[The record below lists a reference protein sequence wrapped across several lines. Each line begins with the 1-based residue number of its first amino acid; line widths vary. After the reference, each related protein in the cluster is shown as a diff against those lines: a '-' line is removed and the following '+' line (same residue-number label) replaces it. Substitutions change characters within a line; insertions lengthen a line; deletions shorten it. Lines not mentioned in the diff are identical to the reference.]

1 MGEQAP
7 GTRRRADGRAGF
19 WRGLCRQAGG
29 ALLLPL
35 LLPLLLLALLGPAL
49 MLPVS
54 AAEAPEVG
62 ENPAA
67 ERHMM
72 QLAAELRC
80 LQCQNQTLA
89 DSNAPLAVD
98 LRQEIRELLAKG
110 QSDQQ
115 VKQYLA
121 ARYGDFVF
129 YRPPVQ
135 GNTLL
140 LWFGPGL
147 VLVGGLLALYVTLK
161 RRLARLEAEGVTAD
175 LSDADARRAQN
186 LLDEETGES
195 SLS

>member
-1 MGEQAP
+1 MKAYAP
-7 GTRRRADGRAGF
+7 GTARRADGRT
-19 WRGLCRQAGG
+19 GLGRLSRRTGT
-29 ALLLPL
+29 ALLLAAM
-35 LLPLLLLALLGPAL
+35 LA
-49 MLPVS
+49 
-54 AAEAPEVG
+54 AAAATEAPEVG
-62 ENPAA
+62 DNPAA

-115 VKQYLA
+115 IKEYLG

-140 LWFGPGL
+140 LWFGPAL
-147 VLVGGLLALYVTLK
+147 VLVGGLVALYVTLR
-161 RRLARLEAEGVTAD
+161 RRLARLEAEGVTAE
-175 LSDADARRAQN
+175 LSDADARRAQH

>member
-1 MGEQAP
+1 L
-7 GTRRRADGRAGF
+7 RRAGA
-19 WRGLCRQAGG
+19 
-29 ALLLPL
+29 ALLL
-35 LLPLLLLALLGPAL
+35 G
-49 MLPVS
+49 
-54 AAEAPEVG
+54 AAMAAGTVAARAVEAPEVG
-62 ENPAA
+62 DNPAT

-110 QSDQQ
+110 QTDQQ
-115 VKQYLA
+115 VKDYLS

-129 YRPPVQ
+129 YRPPVKA
-135 GNTLL
+135 NTLL

-147 VLVGGLLALYVTLK
+147 ILVGGLLALYITLR

-175 LSDADARRAQN
+175 LSDADTRRAQN
-186 LLDEETGES
+186 LLDEETGEN

>member
-1 MGEQAP
+1 MWESTP
-7 GTRRRADGRAGF
+7 GTGHRADGRRGF
-19 WRGLCRQAGG
+19 GRLSGRAAALLLGALLVAGG
-29 ALLLPL
+29 AV
-35 LLPLLLLALLGPAL
+35 AG
-49 MLPVS
+49 
-54 AAEAPEVG
+54 EAPEVG
-62 ENPAA
+62 DNPAA

-72 QLAAELRC
+72 QLASELRC

-115 VKQYLA
+115 IKEYLG

-135 GNTLL
+135 SNTLL
-140 LWFGPGL
+140 LWFGPAI
-147 VLVGGLLALYVTLK
+147 VLVGGLAALYVTLR
-161 RRLARLEAEGVTAD
+161 RRLARLEAEGVTSD
-175 LSDADARRAQN
+175 LSDAEARRAQQ
-186 LLDEETGES
+186 LLDEDSGES